1 MYSIGENLNVINKG
15 IGKAFKEKDPGPIR
29 EMAEK
34 RQRTRW
40 ILSISTWG
48 RPEKAARS

>member
-15 IGKAFKEKDPGPIR
+15 IGRAFKEMDPEPIR

-34 RQRTRW
+34 SGGGRGGFHRYQSRT
-40 ILSISTWG
+40 G
-48 RPEKAARS
+48 P